1 MSAITGVYGR
11 EILDSRG
18 FPTVEVEIQ
27 LESGAWGRAAVP
39 SGASTGKR
47 EAAELR
53 DGDVQRYR
61 GKGVQHAVRNVEE
74 TIAPEIDGMEAS
86 EQAAIDQALL
96 ELDGTPNKSALGA
109 NAILAV
115 SLAVARA
122 AADDAGLPLYAYLGG
137 AGAMYMPV
145 PMMNVINGGA
155 HADNGI
161 DFQEFMLVPAGADS
175 FSNALRMGVEVFH
188 VLKEILKSK
197 KLSTGVG
204 DEGGF
209 APALASNTAALDL
222 LMEAIETAGYR
233 PGDDVALA
241 LDIAA
246 SEFAEDN
253 GRYRLRREN
262 VVLNADEMVGRYEAL
277 VERYHRVDRG
287 RPRRGRLGGLGA
299 ADQAPGP
306 PRAAGGRR
314 SLRDEPRHHPA
325 GHPKSIAN
333 AVLVKVNQVGTLTET
348 MQAIELSKRAAYG
361 TVISHRSGETEDT
374 FVADLAVAVNAGQ
387 IKTGSL
393 ARSER
398 TAKHNQLLR
407 IEEEPDAASWP
418 GRSLYAQ
425 QPMSPRVLGGTAV
438 VLLAAGVAGYAGN
451 QILRVTQMRR
461 EIVTMEREITTLRAR
476 TEELTRTVD
485 GLRNDPAYVE
495 KLAREEFGMVRP
507 DETVLKFPSADR

>member
-1 MSAITGVYGR
+1 MSAITGVYAR

-18 FPTVEVEIQ
+18 NPTVEVEIQ
-27 LESGAWGRAAVP
+27 LESGAWGRAAAP

-47 EAAELR
+47 EAVELR
-53 DGDVQRYR
+53 DGDGQRYR
-61 GKGVQHAVRNVEE
+61 GKGVQQAVRNVEE
-74 TIAPEIDGMEAS
+74 TIAPEVDGMEAS

-137 AGAMYMPV
+137 VGGRLLPV
-145 PMMNVINGGA
+145 PMLNVINGGA

-188 VLKEILKSK
+188 ALKDLLKGK
-197 KLSTGVG
+197 KLGTGVG

-209 APALASNTAALDL
+209 APALGSNTAALDL
-222 LMEAIETAGYR
+222 LMEAIEAAGYR
-233 PGDDVALA
+233 PGDEVSLA

-262 VVLNADEMVGRYEAL
+262 VVLDSEELVTRYESL
-277 VERYHRVDRG
+277 VERYPIVSIEDGLGEDDWNGWALLTR
-287 RPRRGRLGGLGA
+287 RLGGRVQLVG
-299 ADQAPGP
+299 DD
-306 PRAAGGRR
+306 
-314 SLRDEPRHHPA
+314 LFVTNPA
-325 GHPKSIAN
+325 VIQQGIQKSIAN

-348 MQAIELSKRAAYG
+348 MQAIELAKRAAYG

-387 IKTGSL
+387 IKAGSV

-398 TAKHNQLLR
+398 TAKYNQLLR
-407 IEEEPDAASWP
+407 IEEELGHAASWP
-418 GRSLYAQ
+418 GRSLYTR
-425 QPMSPRVLGGTAV
+425 S
-438 VLLAAGVAGYAGN
+438 
-451 QILRVTQMRR
+451 
-461 EIVTMEREITTLRAR
+461 AR
-476 TEELTRTVD
+476 
-485 GLRNDPAYVE
+485 
-495 KLAREEFGMVRP
+495 
-507 DETVLKFPSADR
+507 